1 MEIKHEGMT
10 RNEDLKKK
18 QEDTNKTEYGLTSYI
33 STLVVQGQNVL
44 SPHPL
49 PLLQR
54 CQL

>member
-10 RNEDLKKK
+10 RNEDLKKRNK
-18 QEDTNKTEYGLTSYI
+18 TDTNKTEYGLTSYI

-49 PLLQR
+49 PLL
-54 CQL
+54 